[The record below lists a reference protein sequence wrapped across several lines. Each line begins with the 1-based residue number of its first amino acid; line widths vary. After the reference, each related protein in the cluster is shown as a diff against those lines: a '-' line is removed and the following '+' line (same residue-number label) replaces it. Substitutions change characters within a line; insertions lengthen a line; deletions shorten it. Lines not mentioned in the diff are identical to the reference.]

1 MKTLLIAAVAALIL
15 SGCSDAENARRV
27 LSASGYTDITTT
39 GYRWTGCSK
48 DDSVHTGFVAK
59 GPTGV
64 PVEGVVCQGWWFFS
78 KSATIRI
85 D

>member
-1 MKTLLIAAVAALIL
+1 MKNILIAAIAAVTLTA
-15 SGCSDAENARRV
+15 CTDANNARRV
-27 LSASGYTDITTT
+27 LEASGYSDITTT

-59 GPTGV
+59 GPTGKT
-64 PVEGVVCQGWWFFS
+64 VEGVVCQGWLPFA
-78 KSATIRI
+78 KSATVRI